1 MTEPKKNRE
10 EKERAGPNGPEMV
23 DIMIKYE
30 LRENSR
36 EVKYKERFEITKGCT
51 QFQESSEPVLIK
63 TFGTK
68 EEALEELKNYK
79 SSIREFSA
87 NTGTCY
93 EVTEYYVEEAEYDED
108 GDWIAGGD
116 IWGFSKMEI
125 EVVEKPSYNTLAI
138 FNNMKDAEEAADNY
152 EGDDEVYL
160 SF

>member
-1 MTEPKKNRE
+1 
-10 EKERAGPNGPEMV
+10 
-23 DIMIKYE
+23 MIKFE
-30 LRENSR
+30 LKENSR
-36 EVKYKERFEITKGCT
+36 EVKYKERFEIAEGCT

-63 TFGTK
+63 TFDTK

-116 IWGFSKMEI
+116 IWGFSKMCI
-125 EVVEKPSYNTLAI
+125 RVVADNGTADTLGE
-138 FNNMKDAEEAADNY
+138 FDNLEDAEKFMRDC
-152 EGDDEVYL
+152 DEECHL
-160 SF
+160 SFN